1 MHNLFE
7 GRSPIMFRGG
17 HEKGMYFFFQVLF
30 KVFLNLLFGWN
41 YLSLTEGIF
50 VCKKKYIDLLKDL
63 KYRSNHTL
71 L

>member
-1 MHNLFE
+1 MCQIMYELFATGCEESMFNIVLNMHELFDS
-7 GRSPIMFRGG
+7 GRDETMFAI
-17 HEKGMYFFFQVLF
+17 
-30 KVFLNLLFGWN
+30 
-41 YLSLTEGIF
+41 EGIF